1 MSRLDS
7 YHFYEREWESYEQ
20 LCESFEW
27 EIPDSFNMAEYVCD
41 RWANDGERIAFF
53 AESVSGERRTL
64 TFHDVREEANRLANY
79 LSEAGVE
86 RGERVGIC
94 LGQRPEAAIAH
105 VAIWKLNAVSV
116 PLSTQFGSDAL
127 AYRLDDCRAT
137 ACIVGPSSIDTLR
150 NVRDNLPAL
159 ETMLTVDATP
169 TSTEAD
175 WSAISEASSQF
186 EREATDPEDD
196 AILIYTSGTTGDPK
210 GVLHAHRLLL
220 GHLPA
225 FGENFLNE
233 GSPNGT
239 VFWTPVEW
247 SWIGSL
253 FSMVMPTLYYGRP
266 IVAYDADR
274 FDPETAFELIDR
286 YGITN
291 WGGPTTALRMMMQV
305 DAPAERYD
313 IESIQSVSAG
323 GEAVGESVVSW
334 VHETFD
340 GASFEEAYGQ
350 TEANLVVGDC
360 SALEQ
365 PQPGKMGLAVPGHE
379 VAIVDPE
386 TAEPTVDTGE
396 VGEIAV
402 RYEDDPVCFKEY
414 WNKPELTDE
423 KVRNGWLL
431 TEDLGTIDENGFF
444 SFEGR
449 TDDVIISSGYRVSPE
464 EIEETLASHDAVADV
479 GVIGVPDDQRGEV
492 PNAFVVAEGEAENSA
507 LKQTLE
513 ERVKE
518 RLAPYEYP
526 RRIKFID
533 KLPKT
538 STGKIRRESLRDRVD
553 TGES

>member
-27 EIPDSFNMAEYVCD
+27 EIPNSFNMAEYVCD
-41 RWANDGERIAFF
+41 RWVNDGERIAFF
-53 AESVSGERRTL
+53 AESVSGDRRTL
-64 TFHDVREEANRLANY
+64 TFQDVRNEANRLANY

-86 RGERVGIC
+86 QGERVGIC

-105 VAIWKLNAVSV
+105 VAIWKLNAISV

-127 AYRLDDCRAT
+127 AYRLDDCGAT
-137 ACIVGPSSIDTLR
+137 ACIVGPSSVDTLR
-150 NVRDNLPAL
+150 NVRDELDAL
-159 ETMLTVDATP
+159 ETVLTVDTTP
-169 TSTEAD
+169 TSAEAG

-186 EREATDPEDD
+186 EREATHPEDD
-196 AILIYTSGTTGDPK
+196 AIIIYTSGTTGDPK

-225 FGENFLNE
+225 FGKNFLNE

-253 FSMVMPTLYYGRP
+253 FSMVMPTLYYGRS

-274 FDPETAFELIDR
+274 FDPETAFELINR

-305 DAPAERYD
+305 DAPAERYN

-334 VHETFD
+334 VDETFD

-464 EIEETLASHDAVADV
+464 EIEENLASHAAVADV

-492 PNAFVVAEGEAENSA
+492 PNAFVVAEGEAESSA

-526 RRIKFID
+526 RRIEFID
-533 KLPKT
+533 ELPKT
-538 STGKIRRESLRDRVD
+538 STGKVRRESLRDRVD
-553 TGES
+553 TAES